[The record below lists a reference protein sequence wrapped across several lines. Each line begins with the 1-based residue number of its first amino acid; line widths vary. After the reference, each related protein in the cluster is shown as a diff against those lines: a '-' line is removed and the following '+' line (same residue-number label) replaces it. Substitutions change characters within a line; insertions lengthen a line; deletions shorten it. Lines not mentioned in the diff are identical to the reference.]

1 MSIAMQHAGT
11 TVNPLK
17 QLEACGQSP
26 WLDFVRRD
34 LIDKGELKLLIERDG
49 VKGVTSNPSIFQK
62 AIGAGAEY
70 AAPFAAFQSTGDHGI
85 SEIYEH
91 LAVHDIQAA
100 ADVLHPVFAATKGLD
115 GYISLEVSPYLANDT
130 DATIAEAL
138 RLWQTVGKPNL
149 MVKVPATP
157 AGIPAIRRLIAEG
170 LNINV
175 TLLFAVSAYADVA
188 EAYIAGLEDRAA
200 KGGDVSHSASVASFF
215 ISRIDALVDKKLDA
229 AVAAGALAADVEPLR
244 GKAAIANAKL
254 AYAHYK
260 KAFSGPRWQAL
271 LAKGAHPQRLLW
283 ASTSTKN
290 PTYRD
295 TLYVETLIGPDT
307 VNTMPPATMDAFRD
321 HGIAKPDTIEEGLA
335 EAAEIP
341 PRLAK
346 FGVRIEDVAT
356 ELVADG
362 VQQFADAFDKL
373 LGSVAARR
381 RDNAQAG
388 NPGQTI
394 AVGAALQKDYDAEL
408 EAWRHDGRIRKLW
421 QGDAA
426 LWSNKDEAQWLGWL
440 SIIGDELADI
450 ARLEAFAREVT
461 EKGITDVVLL
471 GMGGSSLG
479 PEVLAETFGQM
490 SGAPRFHMLD
500 STDPAQI
507 EALDAAITLKTSLF
521 IVSSKSGSTL
531 EPAIFMAYFYDKLSQ
546 AIGPDAGAHFVAV
559 TDPGSALEKEAAEK
573 RFAHVFL
580 GRKSIGGRYSVLSKF
595 GLVPAAAIGIDVRA
609 MLEAAQTMVR
619 SCADDVPPEENPGV
633 QLGVA
638 MGIAARHKRD
648 KVTIITSPGIAV
660 LGAWLEQL
668 LAESTGKQGHGL
680 IPVDA
685 EPLAAPATY
694 SADRFFAYLTEPG
707 DADAE
712 RDRAVDAL
720 EAAGHPVARIIVP
733 EAGDIGAEFFR
744 WEIATAVAGA
754 VIGINPFDQPD
765 VEASKIATRHLT
777 DAYETTGKLPEETP
791 IFRKDGIA
799 IYADAANATSLGTH
813 DTLAGYLRAHIGR
826 VGAGDY
832 VALLAYIQRDR
843 AHTEALTAMRVAV
856 RGKTKAAT
864 CVGFGPRFLHSTGQ
878 AYKGGPNSGVF
889 VQITCDDHDRVAVPG
904 RKYDFSVVKAA
915 QAQGD
920 LDVLQTRKRRALR
933 VHLTNVAGGLVSL
946 SAALEEALA

>member
-1 MSIAMQHAGT
+1 MSIAMQNAGT
-11 TVNPLK
+11 TMNPLK

-34 LIDKGELKLLIERDG
+34 LIDKGELKTLIERDG

-62 AIGAGAEY
+62 AIGAGEEY
-70 AAPFAAFQSTGDHGI
+70 AAPFAAFQKTADHGI

-91 LAVHDIQAA
+91 LAIHDIRAA
-100 ADVLHPVFAATKGLD
+100 ADVLAPVFKATKGLD

-130 DATIAEAL
+130 HATIAEAL
-138 RLWQTVGKPNL
+138 RLWKTVGKPNL

-188 EAYIAGLEDRAA
+188 EAYISGLEDRAA
-200 KGGDVSHSASVASFF
+200 TGGDISQSASVASFF

-229 AVAAGALAADVEPLR
+229 AVAAGASAVDAEPLR

-260 KAFSGPRWQAL
+260 TAFAGPRWQAL
-271 LAKGAHPQRLLW
+271 VAKGAHPQRLLW

-290 PTYRD
+290 PAYRD
-295 TLYVETLIGPDT
+295 TLYVETLIGADT
-307 VNTMPPATMDAFRD
+307 VNTIRD
-321 HGIAKPDTIEEGLA
+321 HGIAKPDTIEEGVA
-335 EAAEIP
+335 EAVEVG

-346 FGVRIEDVAT
+346 LGVRIEDVAT

-388 NPGQTI
+388 EPGQRVS
-394 AVGAALQKDYDAEL
+394 VGAALQKDYDAEL

-421 QGDAA
+421 ERDAA
-426 LWSNKDEAQWLGWL
+426 LWSNTDEAQWLGWL
-440 SIIGDELADI
+440 SIIEDELADI
-450 ARLEAFAREVT
+450 ATLEAFAREVT
-461 EKGITDVVLL
+461 EKAYTDVVLL

-531 EPAIFMAYFYDKLSQ
+531 EPSIFMAHYYDMLSK
-546 AIGPDAGAHFVAV
+546 AIGPGAGAQFVAV
-559 TDPGSALEKEAAEK
+559 TDPGSALEKEASEK
-573 RFAHVFL
+573 HFSHVFL

-609 MLEAAQTMVR
+609 MLEAAQKMVR
-619 SCADDVPPEENPGV
+619 SSAADVPPEENPGV

-638 MGIAARHKRD
+638 LGIAARHKRD

-668 LAESTGKQGHGL
+668 IAESTGKQGHGL

-685 EPLAAPATY
+685 EPLVSPESY
-694 SADRFFAYLTEPG
+694 GADRIFAYLVEPG
-707 DADAE
+707 DTDAD

-720 EAAGHPVARIIVP
+720 EAAGHPVVRIIVP

-744 WEIATAVAGA
+744 WEIATAVAGS

-765 VEASKIATRHLT
+765 VEASKNATRHLT
-777 DAYETTGKLPEETP
+777 DAYEKTGKLPEEMP
-791 IFRKDGIA
+791 IFSKDGIA
-799 IYADAANATSLGTH
+799 IYADAANAGALGTH
-813 DTLAGYLRAHIGR
+813 DTLAGYLRAHMAR
-826 VGAGDY
+826 VGKGDY
-832 VALLAYIQRDR
+832 VALLAYIQRDQ
-843 AHTEALTAMRVAV
+843 AHTQALTAMRVAV
-856 RGKTKAAT
+856 RDKTLAAT

-889 VQITCDDHDRVAVPG
+889 VQITCDDRVSVAVPG
-904 RKYDFSVVKAA
+904 RKYDFSIVKAA

-933 VHLTNVAGGLVSL
+933 VHLADVAGGLASL
-946 SAALEEALA
+946 SAALETALT